1 MYTQQVIIDIME
13 GKNAHLNP
21 NKSRVYIFYVLI
33 GFDFRNEFLLSIVFP
48 YNFIEV
54 GYAFLFLLMIKHII
68 ILK

>member
-33 GFDFRNEFLLSIVFP
+33 GFDFRNELYF
-48 YNFIEV
+48 
-54 GYAFLFLLMIKHII
+54 HII
-68 ILK
+68 LLKLDMHSYFF